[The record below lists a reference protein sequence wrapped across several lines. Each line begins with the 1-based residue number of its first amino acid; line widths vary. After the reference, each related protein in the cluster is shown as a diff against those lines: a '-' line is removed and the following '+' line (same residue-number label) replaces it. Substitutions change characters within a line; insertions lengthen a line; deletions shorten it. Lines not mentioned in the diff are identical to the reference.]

1 MKHTLFLKINA
12 RFSLRQYSLLI
23 CFFSLLM
30 LAGCTSSYNS
40 QKNWNRT
47 PASTGRNRC
56 GCLLN
61 PATEHSIKLYQQYI
75 YALQA

>member
-1 MKHTLFLKINA
+1 MKRNRCINIPSRPEA
-12 RFSLRQYSLLI
+12 RPLLLI
-23 CFFSLLM
+23 VCFFMLVF
-30 LAGCTSSYNS
+30 LAGCTSTYNS

-47 PASTGRNRC
+47 PASTGRNKC

-61 PATEHSIKLYQQYI
+61 PASENAIKSYQQPI